1 MAEMFSQVAHRAW
14 LSAERIKIAS
24 DRLISIGPFG
34 VGLDGALAFVP
45 VAGGVYSLAA
55 GVWLLAEAARAR
67 AHPWTLARMGAY
79 ILFNTASAE
88 IPIVGQT
95 FDFFFR
101 GHLMAANALQKDIAR
116 RHGAP
121 HEAATAD
128 ARRRPFALLAPVPSP
143 AASPVASPVAS
154 QVASVSGAPAPLS

>member
-1 MAEMFSQVAHRAW
+1 MSETHRDAAHRAW
-14 LSAERIKIAS
+14 LTAERIKTAS
-24 DRLISIGPFG
+24 DRLVSIGRFG

-55 GVWLLAEAARAR
+55 GLWLLREALSAGAG
-67 AHPWTLARMGAY
+67 AWTLTRMGAY
-79 ILFNTASAE
+79 VLFNTASAE

-121 HEAATAD
+121 ADVHIED
-128 ARRRPFALLAPVPSP
+128 ARRRPFALFGGGSP
-143 AASPVASPVAS
+143 TPIADVR
-154 QVASVSGAPAPLS
+154 G

>member
-1 MAEMFSQVAHRAW
+1 MAETLSRRSLQHVAHRAW

-24 DRLISIGPFG
+24 DRLVAIGPFG
-34 VGLDGALAFVP
+34 VGIDGALAFVP

-55 GVWLLAEAARAR
+55 GLWLLAEAVRSGAR
-67 AHPWTLARMGAY
+67 PWTLARMGAY

-121 HEAATAD
+121 HEMAIAD
-128 ARRRPFALLAPVPSP
+128 ARRRPFALLAPVPASSS
-143 AASPVASPVAS
+143 AA
-154 QVASVSGAPAPLS
+154 

>member
-1 MAEMFSQVAHRAW
+1 MHDPGSHTAHRAW
-14 LSAERIKIAS
+14 LTAERIKTAS
-24 DRLISIGPFG
+24 DRLIGLGRFG

-55 GVWLLAEAARAR
+55 GVWLLAEAVRGG
-67 AHPWTLARMGAY
+67 AHPWTLARMGSY
-79 ILFNTASAE
+79 VLFNTASSQV
-88 IPIVGQT
+88 PIVGQT

-121 HEAATAD
+121 PQHAIAD
-128 ARRRPFALLAPVPSP
+128 ARRRPFSLLSGSPQPVT
-143 AASPVASPVAS
+143 
-154 QVASVSGAPAPLS
+154 L

>member
-1 MAEMFSQVAHRAW
+1 MASSHIAHRAW

-24 DRLISIGPFG
+24 DRLIGLGPFG

-45 VAGGVYSLAA
+45 VAGGVYSLVA
-55 GVWLLAEAARAR
+55 GLWLLAEAVRAEAR
-67 AHPWTLARMGAY
+67 PWTLARMGAY
-79 ILFNTASAE
+79 VLFNTASAE

-121 HEAATAD
+121 HEAAIAD
-128 ARRRPFALLAPVPSP
+128 ARRRPFALLAAVPS
-143 AASPVASPVAS
+143 A
-154 QVASVSGAPAPLS
+154 SGAPAPQS